1 MVQGVEFP
9 VKVQYKSKPKKTKS
23 ALKNSLRS
31 SIYLHEGTEKK
42 TPKKSNQ
49 QKVGVILENVQDAG
63 VLPRRQILCRTQNR
77 LRWSCLNFIPLSMQG
92 FSLPPYVLSGNR
104 FD

>member
-31 SIYLHEGTEKK
+31 SIYLHEVTEKNNQ
-42 TPKKSNQ
+42 KSRISR
-49 QKVGVILENVQDAG
+49 KSV
-63 VLPRRQILCRTQNR
+63 
-77 LRWSCLNFIPLSMQG
+77 
-92 FSLPPYVLSGNR
+92 
-104 FD
+104 